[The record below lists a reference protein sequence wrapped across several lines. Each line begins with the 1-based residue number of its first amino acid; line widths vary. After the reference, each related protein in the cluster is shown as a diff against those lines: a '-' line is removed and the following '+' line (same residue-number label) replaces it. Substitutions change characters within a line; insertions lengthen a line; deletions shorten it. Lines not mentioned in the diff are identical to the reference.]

1 MRVLRIGSALSAGQ
15 MASTAEQ
22 ERNAALAA
30 LLRSSA
36 ARAFRMAADL
46 LRDRASAEDAVQEA
60 LARACRDFA
69 RVRDLEAWFFRVL
82 MNLCLRAQRRKRWRS
97 IFFAQGVEPAP
108 PADERVAQR
117 ELLAA
122 VDRLPPMQRTSVV
135 LRYAHDLSPG
145 EIAVMLGVGEGTVK
159 THLSRALAR
168 LRKRMGA

>member
-1 MRVLRIGSALSAGQ
+1 LRIGSAVSAEQ

-22 ERNAALAA
+22 ERNAALAS
-30 LLRSSA
+30 LLRQGA
-36 ARAFRMAADL
+36 PRAFRLAADL
-46 LRDRASAEDAVQEA
+46 LGDRASAEDAVQEA

-69 RVRDLEAWFFRVL
+69 RVRDLEAWFFRGL
-82 MNLCLRAQRRKRWRS
+82 MTFCWRARRPRRWRW
-97 IFFAQGVEPAP
+97 IFFARGVEPAP
-108 PADERVAQR
+108 AADERVAHR

-159 THLSRALAR
+159 TH
-168 LRKRMGA
+168 